1 MIAYEVIKPF
11 NIDYSINNNIYLGPG
26 DFLFLESGYFGRVL
40 VKGVFNDMIS
50 SNYSYSYVLKKI
62 LYKGGDV
69 KKDEDDEIY
78 FDECWTELE
87 NINLFNPLI
96 NNKITIEE
104 ALKQELIVE
113 SIAWKRVDKL
123 KELGI

>member
-11 NIDYSINNNIYLGPG
+11 NIDYSIDNNIHLETG
-26 DFLFLESGYFGRVL
+26 DFLFLESGYFVRVIL
-40 VKGVFNDMIS
+40 KGVFNDMIS
-50 SNYSYSYVLKKI
+50 SKYSEAYVLKKI
-62 LYKGGDV
+62 LYKGGDI
-69 KKDEDDEIY
+69 KKDEYGEIY
-78 FDECWTELE
+78 FDECWKEFE

-104 ALKQELIVE
+104 ALLGGFIIKSVVWIR
-113 SIAWKRVDKL
+113 AAKL

>member
-11 NIDYSINNNIYLGPG
+11 NIDYSINNNIYLGSG